1 MLRKIV
7 EENDNRFC
15 FGNMLSFCYC
25 TSLHLANIYQELVGI
40 GRNCIY
46 SVIVLWFT
54 VFIL

>member
-7 EENDNRFC
+7 QENDNRFC